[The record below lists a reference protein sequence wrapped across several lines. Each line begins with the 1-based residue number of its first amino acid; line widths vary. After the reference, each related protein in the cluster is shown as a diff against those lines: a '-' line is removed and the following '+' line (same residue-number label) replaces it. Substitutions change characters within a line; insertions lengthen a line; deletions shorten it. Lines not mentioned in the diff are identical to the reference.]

1 MQKSTGIITSFSPI
15 ANKSANILI
24 LGSMPGLASL
34 AVNQYYAHP
43 RNGFWRIMS
52 DIYGFSPTSTYDC
65 KVESLTTS
73 GVAVWDVL
81 QSCERIGSLDSAIIN
96 GTRISNDFQTF
107 FEQYSEIKLIGFNG
121 SEAQKS
127 FNKFVLPKVHLKN
140 LSYVLLPST
149 SPANTQSLE
158 QKIIAWKKGLLK
170 N

>member
-1 MQKSTGIITSFSPI
+1 MQKFHGVITSFSPI
-15 ANKSANILI
+15 VNQSANILI

-34 AVNQYYAHP
+34 AANQYYAHP
-43 RNGFWRIMS
+43 RNGFWRIMA
-52 DIYGFSPTSTYDC
+52 DIYGFNPASNYDS
-65 KVESLTTS
+65 KVESLNAS

-81 QSCERIGSLDSAIIN
+81 QSCERFGSLDSAIIN
-96 GTRISNDFQTF
+96 SSRVCNDFQTF

-127 FNKFVLPKVHLKN
+127 FNKLVLPKVYLKD

-158 QKIIAWKKGLLK
+158 QKIAVWKKGLLK
-170 N
+170 S